1 MSYVINPYQ
10 VTPSGSWSEYES
22 SSSATIPTNSN
33 DGRITYDTTDEFY
46 KCKMK
51 VTLTTSWGSGN
62 WNRSIGA
69 YICDLDIG
77 LYTSPT
83 PDASFTGAF
92 VHRHNSGNSE
102 SEHGANN
109 YDWSGDSGSCNSTGG
124 ARNPYNVIDWGC
136 SSVLPSNATW
146 NIEIEYDGDA
156 SGGTCYW
163 RKYDNGFSSAP
174 TTTESWNMPS
184 MRPMRYFILGGRW
197 NGSISSSVSYRKFE
211 WFA

>member
-62 WNRSIGA
+62 WNG
-69 YICDLDIG
+69 
-77 LYTSPT
+77 
-83 PDASFTGAF
+83 
-92 VHRHNSGNSE
+92 
-102 SEHGANN
+102 
-109 YDWSGDSGSCNSTGG
+109 TGG

-136 SSVLPSNATW
+136 SSGLPSNATW